1 MLLQT
6 AHTLVGRDI
15 LTDGRSFVASERIA
29 LLLVFPVEQAV
40 RFSGLLNHLTN
51 AIHLTLTSKRRGMGT
66 TKYFGSYYH
75 GRILS
80 AKDPDI

>member
-6 AHTLVGRDI
+6 AQTLLGRDI
-15 LTDGRSFVASERIA
+15 LTDGRGFVASERIA
-29 LLLVFPVEQAV
+29 LLLVFPVEQTV
-40 RFSGLLNHLTN
+40 RFSGLLNHLAN